1 MSERQFEDTKA
12 SYNPA
17 DSVAIR
23 LLAEMPVEQRFDP
36 KISEKPSIDDFTKPF
51 GAPVLDFTIPLDRSQ
66 AKAPRE
72 FLELTPNSHKT
83 GVDGI
88 VESVKDTWVGV
99 FGKRDTL
106 HDHARMLARAGM
118 TPAEREQLAKEEE
131 QVKAYNESTGSSTK
145 DLRELIE
152 KGDYDK
158 RPVTPMLDELDRR
171 TLALEK
177 STAEL
182 AKRGMTPL
190 QVAQLES
197 GAASS
202 QLKDQYESQ
211 LIALMAAYDSNGA
224 VPQAIYD
231 SVVAA
236 ARDEKIR
243 DEQIDVDPR
252 ESDNSI
258 TAFGLDNFFL
268 TDWKNSNRITTR
280 PEYMK

>member
-36 KISEKPSIDDFTKPF
+36 KISEKPSINDFTKPF
-51 GAPVLDFTIPLDRSQ
+51 GAPVFDFTIPLDRSQ
-66 AKAPRE
+66 AKAPSE
-72 FLELTPNSHKT
+72 FLELTPNSHKA

-88 VESVKDTWVGV
+88 VESVKDTWAGV

-106 HDHARMLARAGM
+106 HEHVRMLARAGM
-118 TPAEREQLAKEEE
+118 TPEEREQLAKEEE
-131 QVKAYNESTGSSTK
+131 QVKRYNENSGTAIK
-145 DLRELIE
+145 DFRELME
-152 KGDYDK
+152 KGGYDK

-171 TLALEK
+171 TQALEK

-211 LIALMAAYDSNGA
+211 LIAIVAAYDSNGA
-224 VPQAIYD
+224 VPQAVYNA
-231 SVVAA
+231 VVAS
-236 ARDEKIR
+236 AREEKLR
-243 DEQIDVDPR
+243 EEQMGANPS
-252 ESDNSI
+252 EADNSI
-258 TAFGLDNFFL
+258 NAFGLDNFIL